1 MAGYCAAGSAATPER
16 RGDDAVA
23 ADPTQEAP
31 LQRRHFLGTTA
42 ALGGLGLLAAC
53 APGSDGGA
61 GGEGGGPAADEV
73 TTDIAGLGEVTLVV
87 WDQEVRGAQ
96 NDAIEALITRFQE
109 QYPNVTVDRH
119 AQSNDDLQ
127 QQTGLALSGND
138 VPDVLQVN
146 NARGDMGA
154 FVADGLLTDLSGYAE
169 AYGWEDRFS
178 DSVLAK
184 MRYSADGVTF
194 GEGALYGL
202 AQTGEICGIY
212 YSQKKLDALGLEAPT
227 TWDELFA
234 LVDAAKEAGE
244 QPIVLGNLDQ
254 WPALHIFGPLQA
266 NFVPAEEIVTL
277 GMGNAGADWTSE
289 QNVAALTQL
298 AEWGTSGAMGD
309 SPNGLA
315 YDDAWPLYAEGTGVL
330 LIGGS
335 WLAPDMEA
343 VMGEDLRF
351 MAPPPGVDGTV
362 ATTGGTGIPFSI
374 PAAAANPDVAAAFI
388 DYITSDEAME
398 LIAEAGGMPVNRA
411 AELAPDSGVN
421 KDIYEAFDA
430 VSTEGTLLP
439 YLDYATPSF
448 ADTGGATLQEV
459 IGGQTDPQA
468 AAEALQED
476 YGAFTEES

>member
-1 MAGYCAAGSAATPER
+1 MR
-16 RGDDAVA
+16 
-23 ADPTQEAP
+23 
-31 LQRRHFLGTTA
+31 RRHFLGTTA

-53 APGSDGGA
+53 APGSDSDGGDA
-61 GGEGGGPAADEV
+61 SAPAAEEV
-73 TTDIAGLGEVTLVV
+73 ETDIASLGEVTLTV

-96 NDAIEALITRFQE
+96 NDAIEALIEAFE
-109 QYPNVTVDRH
+109 KEYPNVTVDRVS
-119 AQSNDDLQ
+119 QSFDDLQ

-146 NARGDMGA
+146 NARGDMGTY
-154 FVADGLLTDLSGYAE
+154 VADSLLTDLTGYAE
-169 AYGWEDRFS
+169 AYGWTDRFAP
-178 DSVLAK
+178 SVLSK
-184 MRYSADGVTF
+184 MMYSADGVTF
-194 GEGALYGL
+194 GEGSLYGL
-202 AQTGEICGIY
+202 PQTGEICGIY
-212 YSQKKLDALGLEAPT
+212 YSQKKLDDLGLEAPT
-227 TWDELFA
+227 TWDEVFS
-234 LVDAAKEAGE
+234 LVEAAQEAGE
-244 QPIVLGNLDQ
+244 QPIMLGNLDQ
-254 WPALHIFGPLQA
+254 WPALHVFGPLQA

-315 YDDAWPLYAEGTGVL
+315 YDDAWPLYTKGTGVL

-351 MAPPPGVDGTV
+351 MAPPPGADGAV

-374 PAAAANPDVAAAFI
+374 PAAAENKDVAAAYI
-388 DYITSDEAME
+388 DFLTSDEAMQ
-398 LIAEAGGMPVNRA
+398 LIADNGGMPVNRT

-421 KDIYEAFDA
+421 KDVYEAFDA
-430 VSTEGTLLP
+430 VSTDGTMLP

-448 ADTGGATLQEV
+448 ADTAGATLQEV
-459 IGGQTDPQA
+459 IGGQTEPEA

-476 YGAFTEES
+476 YGEFTEGT

>member
-1 MAGYCAAGSAATPER
+1 MR
-16 RGDDAVA
+16 R
-23 ADPTQEAP
+23 
-31 LQRRHFLGTTA
+31 RNFLGTTA

-53 APGSDGGA
+53 APGSEDA
-61 GGEGGGPAADEV
+61 GEAPAPAADEV
-73 TTDIAGLGEVTLVV
+73 DTDIDALGDITLTV

-96 NDAIEALITRFQE
+96 NDAIEALIDAFQSE
-109 QYPNVTVDRH
+109 HPNITIDRSS
-119 AQSNDDLQ
+119 QSFDDLQ

-169 AYGWEDRFS
+169 AYGWNDRFAP
-178 DSVLAK
+178 SVLSK
-184 MRYSADGVTF
+184 MSYSSDGVTF
-194 GEGALYGL
+194 GEGSLYGL
-202 AQTGEICGIY
+202 AQTGEVCGIY
-212 YSQKKLDALGLEAPT
+212 YSASKLDALGLEAPT
-227 TWDELFA
+227 SWDELFS
-234 LVDAAKEAGE
+234 LVEAAAEGGE
-244 QPIVLGNLDQ
+244 QPIMLGNLDQ
-254 WPALHIFGPLQA
+254 WPALHVFGPLQA
-266 NFVPAEEIVTL
+266 HFVDAETIVTL

-289 QNVAALTQL
+289 ENIAALTQL
-298 AEWGTSGAMGD
+298 AEWGSSGALGD

-315 YDDAWPLYAEGTGVL
+315 YDDAWPMFADGTGVL

-335 WLAPDMEA
+335 WLGPDMEA

-351 MAPPPGVDGTV
+351 MAPPAGAYGTV
-362 ATTGGTGIPFSI
+362 VTTGGTGIPFSI
-374 PAAAANPDVAAAFI
+374 PAAAENPTAAAAFI
-388 DYITSDEAME
+388 DFITSDDAMAM
-398 LIAEAGGMPVNRA
+398 IAENGGMPVNRT

-448 ADTGGATLQEV
+448 ADTAGATLQEV
-459 IGGQTDPQA
+459 IGGQSDPSA

>member
-1 MAGYCAAGSAATPER
+1 MR
-16 RGDDAVA
+16 
-23 ADPTQEAP
+23 
-31 LQRRHFLGTTA
+31 RRHFLGTSA

-53 APGSDGGA
+53 APGSDGGGDA
-61 GGEGGGPAADEV
+61 SDGGGPAAGDVE
-73 TTDIAGLGEVTLVV
+73 TDIASLGDVTLTV

-96 NDAIEALITRFQE
+96 NDAIDALITAFQE
-109 QYPNVTVDRH
+109 KYPNVTVDR
-119 AQSNDDLQ
+119 QSQSFDDLQ

-154 FVADGLLTDLSGYAE
+154 YVADQLLTDLTGYAE

-212 YSQKKLDALGLEAPT
+212 YSQKKLDELGLEAPA

-254 WPALHIFGPLQA
+254 WPALHVFGPLQA
-266 NFVPAEEIVTL
+266 SFVPAEEIVTL

-315 YDDAWPLYAEGTGVL
+315 YDDAWPLYTKGTGVL

-351 MAPPPGVDGTV
+351 MAPPPGADGSV

-374 PAAAANPDVAAAFI
+374 PAAAENKDVAAAYI
-388 DYITSDEAME
+388 DFLTSDEAMQ
-398 LIAEAGGMPVNRA
+398 LIADNGGMPVNRT
-411 AELAPDSGVN
+411 AELAPESGVN
-421 KDIYEAFDA
+421 KDVYEAFDA
-430 VSTEGTLLP
+430 VSTDGTLLP

-448 ADTGGATLQEV
+448 ADTAGATLQEV
-459 IGGQTDPQA
+459 IGGQTEPA
-468 AAEALQED
+468 AAADALQED
-476 YGAFTEES
+476 YAAFTEGS

>member
-1 MAGYCAAGSAATPER
+1 MR
-16 RGDDAVA
+16 
-23 ADPTQEAP
+23 
-31 LQRRHFLGTTA
+31 RRHFLGTSA

-53 APGSDGGA
+53 APGSDGG
-61 GGEGGGPAADEV
+61 GGDASDGGGPAAGEV
-73 TTDIAGLGEVTLVV
+73 ETDIASLGDVTLTV

-96 NDAIEALITRFQE
+96 NDAIEALITAFQE
-109 QYPNVTVDRH
+109 KYPNVTVDR
-119 AQSNDDLQ
+119 QSQSFDDLQ

-154 FVADGLLTDLSGYAE
+154 YVADQLLTDLTGYAE

-212 YSQKKLDALGLEAPT
+212 YSQKKLDELGLEAPT

-244 QPIVLGNLDQ
+244 QPIMLGNLDQ
-254 WPALHIFGPLQA
+254 WPALHVFGPLQA

-315 YDDAWPLYAEGTGVL
+315 YDDAWPLYTKGTGVL

-351 MAPPPGVDGTV
+351 MAPPPGADGSV

-374 PAAAANPDVAAAFI
+374 PAAAENKDVAAAYI
-388 DYITSDEAME
+388 DFLTSDEAMQ
-398 LIAEAGGMPVNRA
+398 LIADNGGMPVNRT
-411 AELAPDSGVN
+411 AELAPESGVN
-421 KDIYEAFDA
+421 KDVYEAFDA
-430 VSTEGTLLP
+430 VSTDGTLLP

-448 ADTGGATLQEV
+448 ADTAGATLQEV
-459 IGGQTDPQA
+459 IGGQAEPATA
-468 AAEALQED
+468 ADALQED
-476 YGAFTEES
+476 YAAFTEGS

>member
-1 MAGYCAAGSAATPER
+1 MR
-16 RGDDAVA
+16 R
-23 ADPTQEAP
+23 
-31 LQRRHFLGTTA
+31 RNFLGTTA

-53 APGSDGGA
+53 APGSEDA
-61 GGEGGGPAADEV
+61 GEAPAPAADEV
-73 TTDIAGLGEVTLVV
+73 DTDIDALGDITLTV

-96 NDAIEALITRFQE
+96 NDAIEALIDAFQSE
-109 QYPNVTVDRH
+109 HPNITIDRSS
-119 AQSNDDLQ
+119 QSFDDLQ

-169 AYGWEDRFS
+169 AYGWNDRFAP
-178 DSVLAK
+178 SVLSK
-184 MRYSADGVTF
+184 MSYSSDGVTF
-194 GEGALYGL
+194 GEDSLYGL
-202 AQTGEICGIY
+202 AQTGEVCGIY
-212 YSQKKLDALGLEAPT
+212 YSASKLDALGLEAPT
-227 TWDELFA
+227 SWDELFS
-234 LVDAAKEAGE
+234 LVEAAAEGGE
-244 QPIVLGNLDQ
+244 QPIMLGNLDQ
-254 WPALHIFGPLQA
+254 WPALHVFGPLQA
-266 NFVPAEEIVTL
+266 HFVDAETIVTL

-289 QNVAALTQL
+289 ENIAALTQL
-298 AEWGTSGAMGD
+298 AEWGSSGALGD

-315 YDDAWPLYAEGTGVL
+315 YDDAWPMFADGTGVL

-335 WLAPDMEA
+335 WLGPDMEA

-351 MAPPPGVDGTV
+351 MAPPAGADGTV
-362 ATTGGTGIPFSI
+362 ATTGGTGIPFSL
-374 PAAAANPDVAAAFI
+374 PAAAEYPAAAAAFI
-388 DYITSDEAME
+388 DFITSDDAMAM
-398 LIAEAGGMPVNRA
+398 IAENGGMPVNRT

-448 ADTGGATLQEV
+448 ADTAGATLQEV
-459 IGGQTDPQA
+459 IGGQSDPSA